1 LNSQE
6 AANPLMSIDPIQRL
20 AKSDGLR
27 IWVAIMLLGV
37 LAACQSGEPGSFG
50 GADRLPVTAGPL
62 KPFKDDLFAYRAP
75 LEIRDQ
81 GDYALIPYDPSKD
94 INARDEIPVRKV
106 SSRYVRELP
115 ENALH
120 DITFESD
127 GRQLK
132 ANAVGKLEGKQP
144 FTVIALYGRGGDRNW
159 GVDDE
164 RYGGNFNRLKN
175 LVRDAG
181 GLYVTPDFTDF
192 GEKGLKDIIS
202 LIQRFEK
209 TSRKLVL
216 ACSSMG
222 CGIVWS
228 LLSDPETAKLIDGAV
243 FLGTFPY
250 DGYAEVAGPKRSPIV
265 LAHGS
270 IDAVYPV
277 EEMENFYDRLHSKG
291 QRVKLR
297 VFRNGKH
304 GAPVRM
310 IDWRDTLNWILTR

>member
-1 LNSQE
+1 
-6 AANPLMSIDPIQRL
+6 MSIDPFQRL
-20 AKSDGLR
+20 AKTLFFRS
-27 IWVAIMLLGV
+27 WVAILLAGF
-37 LAACQSGEPGSFG
+37 LAACQSGETASFG
-50 GADRLPVTAGPL
+50 PKDRLPVAAGPL

-75 LEIRDQ
+75 LEVRDG
-81 GDYALIPYDPSKD
+81 GDYALIPYDPLKD

-115 ENALH
+115 ENALQ
-120 DITFESD
+120 DFTYESA

-132 ANAVGKLEGKQP
+132 AYAVGKLQGQQP

-192 GEKGLKDIIS
+192 GDKGVKDILS
-202 LIQRFEK
+202 LIKRFGK
-209 TSRKLVL
+209 SSRKLVL

-222 CGIVWS
+222 CGITWS
-228 LLSDPETAKLIDGAV
+228 LLSSPETAKLIDGAV

-250 DGYAEVAGPKRSPIV
+250 DGFAEVAGPERPPIV

-277 EEMENFYDRLHSKG
+277 KEMENFYERLHAKG
-291 QRVKLR
+291 QRVRLR
-297 VFRNGKH
+297 VFNNGKH

-310 IDWRDTLNWILTR
+310 IDWRDTLNWILAR